1 MEKFQRRTV
10 KRAHTEKSQ
19 QTFID
24 FNMLFGN
31 VSEVKR
37 MLVRRYQRES
47 QEENAQ
53 SGHFSL
59 PKYLSL

>member
-1 MEKFQRRTV
+1 MEKFQRRTG

-19 QTFID
+19 QSFKD
-24 FNMLFGN
+24 FNMLFDN

-37 MLVRRYQRES
+37 MLVRRYQSES
-47 QEENAQ
+47 QEEKAL

-59 PKYLSL
+59 PKYPSL